1 MDDGFNMQPICVC
14 SRVRKQEL
22 IPVRRTSFGDAT
34 CPAARALDEIGDWW
48 TLLIVRD
55 AVHGARR
62 FGEFQKNL
70 GLAKNILASR
80 LRKMVTDGILEIRPG
95 TDGRAHNEYH
105 LTKKGLRLRLVL
117 VALRQW
123 GEDHLFTAGEP
134 MQVMVDKAAGRPIA
148 RLRLTARD
156 GRVLEPSDVIIK
168 TGRAGR

>member
-1 MDDGFNMQPICVC
+1 M
-14 SRVRKQEL
+14 
-22 IPVRRTSFGDAT
+22 RRTSFGSAT
-34 CPAARALDEIGDWW
+34 CPVARSLDEIGDWW

-55 AVHGARR
+55 ALHGARR
-62 FGEFQKNL
+62 FGEFQQNL

-105 LTKKGLRLRLVL
+105 LTNKGLRLRLIL

-123 GEDHLFTAGEP
+123 GEDHLFTGGEP
-134 MQVMVDKAAGRPIA
+134 MLVMVDKAAGRPIA
-148 RLRLTARD
+148 RLRLRARD
-156 GRVLEPSDVIIK
+156 GRALEPTDVIVK